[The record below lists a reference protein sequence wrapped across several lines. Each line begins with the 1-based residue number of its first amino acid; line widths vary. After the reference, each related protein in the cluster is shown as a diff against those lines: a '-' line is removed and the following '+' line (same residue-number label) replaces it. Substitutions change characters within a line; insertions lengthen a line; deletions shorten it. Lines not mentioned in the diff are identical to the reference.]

1 MRPDSQKLFIIKG
14 SYIVIY
20 ITLKISKALFKFNAK
35 FHFDFDIVFLSNKTS
50 LEKVVCMLQK
60 LICYPIFC
68 LNDI

>member
-1 MRPDSQKLFIIKG
+1 M
-14 SYIVIY
+14 VIY
-20 ITLKISKALFKFNAK
+20 ITLKISKALFKLNAK

-50 LEKVVCMLQK
+50 LEEVVCMLQK